1 MLLTKWGD
9 RIAIY
14 FGVRPVCKY
23 HHRKVMNAG
32 SFDDLP
38 ESYRDGKL
46 LEVLD
51 HPDNQMARIF
61 LGTDHVF
68 LTPSEENRGLS
79 PIAAEENRGLSPIAV
94 SQLPSVANCPISNL
108 SFTRRSCLSHAHS
121 YNGKER
127 ITSSLQ
133 CYKMYQ
139 YNIANGEI

>member
-1 MLLTKWGD
+1 MFLTKWGD

-14 FGVRPVCKY
+14 FGVWPVCKY

-38 ESYRDGKL
+38 ESYRDEKL

-68 LTPSEENRGLS
+68 LTPSEENRGL
-79 PIAAEENRGLSPIAV
+79 PPIAV
-94 SQLPSVANCPISNL
+94 SQLPSPNCRLSPIALFRIYPLLVDLVYPMLILIMARKGSL
-108 SFTRRSCLSHAHS
+108 LLCSVIKCIS
-121 YNGKER
+121 
-127 ITSSLQ
+127 ITSQ
-133 CYKMYQ
+133 MARYK
-139 YNIANGEI
+139 GL